1 MSLEI
6 KGQSCPI
13 CRAYLFDDDE
23 IAVCPTC
30 GAPHHR
36 ECFVNAK
43 HCGMECFHG
52 TDMQYDRVKSEE
64 KKAEKAKEEQEKPL
78 QNENVLI
85 ECPVCKKRYSVS
97 IDTCPGCGAKNNF
110 AAHAHRFDILG
121 GVNPSEDLG
130 EGHKAKDV
138 ATFIGGMTSHII
150 PKFKRIKLGK
160 KISFGIWNFF
170 FPAAR
175 FAARKMYKEAFIFG
189 AVQVAA
195 ALLLLPFGNSDVIP
209 TTNQGNIDY
218 VALAAISQ
226 SIVKSPKFIM
236 ASVGTVLQFLGM
248 IISGLFADVF
258 YYKHVISTL
267 TNINKESQT
276 SEEKLLSYRKK
287 GGFNL
292 FGFLL
297 TVMIINYSVSLIAI
311 LVGII

>member
-52 TDMQYDRVKSEE
+52 TDMQYDRVRKEE
-64 KKAEKAKEEQEKPL
+64 NAEKEKEEQGSSSKD
-78 QNENVLI
+78 QNQNILI
-85 ECPVCKKRYSVS
+85 ECPVCKKRYPINS
-97 IDTCPGCGAKNNF
+97 DTCPGCGANNNF

-121 GVNPSEDLG
+121 GVEPTEDLG
-130 EGHKAKDV
+130 QGHKAKDV
-138 ATFIGGMTSHII
+138 AAFIGGMTSRLI
-150 PKFKRIKLGK
+150 PKFKQIKLGK
-160 KISFGIWNFF
+160 KVSFGIWNFL

-209 TTNQGNIDY
+209 TNQGNIDY
-218 VALAAISQ
+218 SALYAISET
-226 SIVKSPKFIM
+226 IVKSPKFIM
-236 ASVGTVLQFLGM
+236 ASVGTVLQFIGM

-258 YYKHVISTL
+258 YYKHVINTL
-267 TNINKESQT
+267 THINGESNT